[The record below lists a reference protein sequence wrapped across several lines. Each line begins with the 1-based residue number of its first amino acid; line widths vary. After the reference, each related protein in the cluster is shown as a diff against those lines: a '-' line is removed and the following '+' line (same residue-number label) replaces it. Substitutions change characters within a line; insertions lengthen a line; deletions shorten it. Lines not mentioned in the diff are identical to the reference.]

1 MRKYNGIII
10 VRNGRVIAVEK
21 DYIPFRNN
29 DFNIGV
35 MLEFSGKADEYF
47 GLTTLKNTLSIKEE
61 TKALF
66 DKLGLVNEISNVRA
80 ERQKLFS
87 EWRRP
92 ADIKVKDKGGN
103 VVTAAEF
110 AAAQQRAT
118 PRYKPD
124 AETSEIVKK
133 EGEDNFQK
141 AVKKLAEKENLTPQE
156 AEKKH
161 SARLKGKPD
170 FRTDV
175 MPLRGA
181 EFVNFTQDG
190 FQTVMEINSD
200 HPFYKYIYGSA
211 HVTAFGKMA
220 IKNLLFSIS
229 EALKTVVIGPVDA
242 GKSLRASTVQR
253 HLLSQ
258 WSKNLED
265 QLTNLAEKT
274 NPEEYDFSNAEP
286 PETGNIKH
294 DDLRESQ

>member
-1 MRKYNGIII
+1 
-10 VRNGRVIAVEK
+10 
-21 DYIPFRNN
+21 
-29 DFNIGV
+29 
-35 MLEFSGKADEYF
+35 
-47 GLTTLKNTLSIKEE
+47 
-61 TKALF
+61 
-66 DKLGLVNEISNVRA
+66 
-80 ERQKLFS
+80 
-87 EWRRP
+87 
-92 ADIKVKDKGGN
+92 
-103 VVTAAEF
+103 
-110 AAAQQRAT
+110 
-118 PRYKPD
+118 
-124 AETSEIVKK
+124 
-133 EGEDNFQK
+133 
-141 AVKKLAEKENLTPQE
+141 
-156 AEKKH
+156 
-161 SARLKGKPD
+161 
-170 FRTDV
+170 